1 MKAPAPLA
9 LEDTA
14 VDIPAGTLLVSLR
27 DLPDHGGKDL
37 VFTKGAHRLQLLVQQ
52 FEGQI
57 FVFEN
62 RCPHAGTP
70 LNLFGDRFL
79 DVSGKKLICR
89 THGALFDP
97 QSGLCVRGPCKGD
110 HLRPIAFEIK
120 DGGVYS
126 L

>member
-1 MKAPAPLA
+1 MTPPAPLH

-14 VDIPAGTLLVSLR
+14 AGPPAGSLLVRLA
-27 DLPDHGGKDL
+27 DLPDHGGKDII
-37 VFTKGAHRLQLLVQQ
+37 FTDGPHLLQLLVQRHGG
-52 FEGQI
+52 EI
-57 FVFEN
+57 YVYEN

-70 LNLFGDRFL
+70 LNLFNDRFL
-79 DVSGKKLICR
+79 DISGKRLICR

-110 HLRPIAFEIK
+110 HLRPVAFEVR
-120 DGGVYS
+120 DGGIYS